1 MLTVDG
7 YCDGKFSAT
16 YSTIKQKKEKNM
28 KSRLAKKII
37 KASATYCFYCRN
49 CDTHSRF
56 KYHPYWTSHWN
67 RYGSQ
72 MKYVPT
78 GVWRLD
84 QRLNAALRR
93 LPQYTQKLLCAVRAK
108 QMELKRIRLHRLLER
123 VEAKQSVK
131 EGNSN
136 ENVSSSI
143 DGKME
148 CL

>member
-1 MLTVDG
+1 
-7 YCDGKFSAT
+7 
-16 YSTIKQKKEKNM
+16 M
-28 KSRLAKKII
+28 KARLAKKII

-49 CDTHSRF
+49 CDTHSRY

-93 LPQYTQKLLCAVRAK
+93 LPQYTQKVSCAVEAK
-108 QMELKRIRLHRLLER
+108 QRELKRIRLHRLLEW
-123 VEAKQSVK
+123 VKAKQSVK

-136 ENVSSSI
+136 ENVPSSF

>member
-1 MLTVDG
+1 
-7 YCDGKFSAT
+7 
-16 YSTIKQKKEKNM
+16 M

-49 CDTHSRF
+49 CDTYSRF

-93 LPQYTQKLLCAVRAK
+93 LPQYTQALLDAVEAK
-108 QMELKRIRLHRLLER
+108 RMEIKRNRLHQLLER
-123 VEAKQSVK
+123 AIARQSVK

>member
-1 MLTVDG
+1 
-7 YCDGKFSAT
+7 
-16 YSTIKQKKEKNM
+16 M

-108 QMELKRIRLHRLLER
+108 QMELKRIRLHKMLER
-123 VEAKQSVK
+123 Q
-131 EGNSN
+131 
-136 ENVSSSI
+136 
-143 DGKME
+143 
-148 CL
+148 

>member
-1 MLTVDG
+1 
-7 YCDGKFSAT
+7 
-16 YSTIKQKKEKNM
+16 M
-28 KSRLAKKII
+28 KARLAKKII
-37 KASATYCFYCRN
+37 KASATYSFYCRN
-49 CDTHSRF
+49 CDTHSRY
-56 KYHPYWTSHWN
+56 KSNPYWTSHWN

-93 LPQYTQKLLCAVRAK
+93 LPQYTQKVSCAVEAK
-108 QMELKRIRLHRLLER
+108 QMELKRIRLHRLLEW
-123 VEAKQSVK
+123 VKAKQSVK

-136 ENVSSSI
+136 ENVSSSF

>member
-1 MLTVDG
+1 
-7 YCDGKFSAT
+7 
-16 YSTIKQKKEKNM
+16 
-28 KSRLAKKII
+28 
-37 KASATYCFYCRN
+37 
-49 CDTHSRF
+49 
-56 KYHPYWTSHWN
+56 
-67 RYGSQ
+67 

-93 LPQYTQKLLCAVRAK
+93 LPQYTSSILSAVRTK

-123 VEAKQSVK
+123 AKAEQSVK

-136 ENVSSSI
+136 ENVSLSI

>member
-1 MLTVDG
+1 
-7 YCDGKFSAT
+7 
-16 YSTIKQKKEKNM
+16 
-28 KSRLAKKII
+28 
-37 KASATYCFYCRN
+37 
-49 CDTHSRF
+49 
-56 KYHPYWTSHWN
+56 
-67 RYGSQ
+67 

-93 LPQYTQKLLCAVRAK
+93 LPQYTQKLSCAVRAK

-143 DGKME
+143 DGKMDS
-148 CL
+148 L

>member
-1 MLTVDG
+1 MNKEEIWKDILGYEGFYQVSNLGRVRSVDRIVKG
-7 YCDGKFSAT
+7 SF
-16 YSTIKQKKEKNM
+16 
-28 KSRLAKKII
+28 
-37 KASATYCFYCRN
+37 
-49 CDTHSRF
+49 
-56 KYHPYWTSHWN
+56 
-67 RYGSQ
+67 GSQ

-93 LPQYTQKLLCAVRAK
+93 MPQYTQKVLCAVEAK
-108 QMELKRIRLHRLLER
+108 QMELKRIRLHRLLEW
-123 VEAKQSVK
+123 VKAKQSVK

-136 ENVSSSI
+136 ENVSSSF